1 MVSEE
6 EKAKPVYRNQFNQI
20 ENNTY
25 NFDELEREL
34 LGENVPEGL
43 PPYYIVMDR
52 PSEDVMKRLAAY
64 TALGVPSD
72 KIKVLTE
79 EEYNKLK

>member
-1 MVSEE
+1 
-6 EKAKPVYRNQFNQI
+6 
-20 ENNTY
+20 
-25 NFDELEREL
+25 
-34 LGENVPEGL
+34 
-43 PPYYIVMDR
+43 
-52 PSEDVMKRLAAY
+52 MKRLAAY